1 MNIKKIYR
9 HNCRNGL
16 FSKLEEYATM
26 CNIKIRRNLTILMHL
41 SISQNGVLTWLSLK
55 KVKHDCECKLAPEHN
70 NNRNIHRYIIRS
82 IKMSPSCI
90 KLSGQCDLQTKWP
103 VKHIHV
109 LHICCLGITDIS
121 YLCSTREMGHLFAV

>member
-9 HNCRNGL
+9 HTAAMD

-26 CNIKIRRNLTILMHL
+26 CNIKIRNLTILMHL

-70 NNRNIHRYIIRS
+70 NNRNIHRDIIWS
-82 IKMSPSCI
+82 IKMSPSCV
-90 KLSGQCDLQTKWP
+90 KLSGQCDLQTK
-103 VKHIHV
+103 
-109 LHICCLGITDIS
+109 
-121 YLCSTREMGHLFAV
+121 